1 MYTRLMALG
10 RLRRGFFASPAAIY
24 KQPFVSVGQELAT
37 EITYS
42 NNLSTNEGESGL
54 RQDSDPAKELAL
66 RTTDVIELG
75 EGTRVL
81 PVTEADPIM
90 VGATTKIKDDTEDD
104 QSGDS
109 DNLDGP
115 VKKR

>member
-1 MYTRLMALG
+1 M
-10 RLRRGFFASPAAIY
+10 
-24 KQPFVSVGQELAT
+24 
-37 EITYS
+37 
-42 NNLSTNEGESGL
+42 

-90 VGATTKIKDDTEDD
+90 VGATTQIKDDTEDY
-104 QSGDS
+104 QSGNS
-109 DNLDGP
+109 DNLDGAGGSAINP
-115 VKKR
+115 KAGLDIMERELTQR

>member
-1 MYTRLMALG
+1 M
-10 RLRRGFFASPAAIY
+10 
-24 KQPFVSVGQELAT
+24 
-37 EITYS
+37 
-42 NNLSTNEGESGL
+42 

-104 QSGDS
+104 QSGNS
-109 DNLDGP
+109 DNLDGAGESAISP
-115 VKKR
+115 KAGLNIMRELTQR

>member
-1 MYTRLMALG
+1 M
-10 RLRRGFFASPAAIY
+10 S
-24 KQPFVSVGQELAT
+24 
-37 EITYS
+37 
-42 NNLSTNEGESGL
+42 
-54 RQDSDPAKELAL
+54 QDSDPAKELAL

-104 QSGDS
+104 QSGNS
-109 DNLDGP
+109 DNLDGAGEWAISP
-115 VKKR
+115 KAGLDIMERELTQR

>member
-1 MYTRLMALG
+1 M
-10 RLRRGFFASPAAIY
+10 S
-24 KQPFVSVGQELAT
+24 
-37 EITYS
+37 
-42 NNLSTNEGESGL
+42 
-54 RQDSDPAKELAL
+54 QDSDPAKELAL

-104 QSGDS
+104 QSGNS
-109 DNLDGP
+109 DNLDGAGESAISP
-115 VKKR
+115 KAGLNIMRRELTQR

>member
-1 MYTRLMALG
+1 M
-10 RLRRGFFASPAAIY
+10 S
-24 KQPFVSVGQELAT
+24 
-37 EITYS
+37 
-42 NNLSTNEGESGL
+42 
-54 RQDSDPAKELAL
+54 QDSDPAKELAL

-104 QSGDS
+104 QSGNS
-109 DNLDGP
+109 DNLDGAGGSAISP
-115 VKKR
+115 KAGLNIMKRELTQR